1 MSEEL
6 NSTDSTGL
14 TNIEVE
20 KKISSINL
28 GNHFISNT
36 YIDSKNEKDE
46 FKEPEYEIQW
56 NNFVQNSYHFK
67 QDIERVWLITRC
79 FDVLS
84 LISNQGH
91 YPCVFVK
98 GQDTWK
104 VGNLFKG
111 NIYGVYPFLAKVYK
125 SVNLPELKKIE
136 WIFNILNKEYFI
148 IRVELYKVTEDNTT
162 VALKTVKYEE
172 KKLSQKIKEEI
183 IKYNEIRV
191 FKHIEELL
199 EKEPINL
206 LKYESGIITG
216 KMEDIW
222 DIVLDFNKC
231 SKIAPNNNYLP
242 NINIKNIKVGEKI
255 EVSALYNTE
264 IRTFD
269 FTLKCKEQKSG
280 WNKWLFVCEVSGGS
294 PKKIARHT
302 VLFQLTKIN
311 NYECQLTLITKFHEP
326 IDNNE
331 FKELSNRK
339 KYLLLSVKDYFENF
353 YCPNI
358 SDEN

>member
-6 NSTDSTGL
+6 NNTDSTGL

-36 YIDSKNEKDE
+36 YIDSKNEKNE

-162 VALKTVKYEE
+162 VALTFNLAYVS
-172 KKLSQKIKEEI
+172 LRIK
-183 IKYNEIRV
+183 
-191 FKHIEELL
+191 
-199 EKEPINL
+199 
-206 LKYESGIITG
+206 
-216 KMEDIW
+216 
-222 DIVLDFNKC
+222 
-231 SKIAPNNNYLP
+231 
-242 NINIKNIKVGEKI
+242 
-255 EVSALYNTE
+255 
-264 IRTFD
+264 
-269 FTLKCKEQKSG
+269 
-280 WNKWLFVCEVSGGS
+280 
-294 PKKIARHT
+294 
-302 VLFQLTKIN
+302 
-311 NYECQLTLITKFHEP
+311 
-326 IDNNE
+326 
-331 FKELSNRK
+331 
-339 KYLLLSVKDYFENF
+339 
-353 YCPNI
+353 
-358 SDEN
+358 